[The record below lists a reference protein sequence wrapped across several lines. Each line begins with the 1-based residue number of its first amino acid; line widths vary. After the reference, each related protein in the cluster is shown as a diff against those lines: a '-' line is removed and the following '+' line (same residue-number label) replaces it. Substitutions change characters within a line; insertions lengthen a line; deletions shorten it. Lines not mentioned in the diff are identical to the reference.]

1 MSSDAVTATVEGGVG
16 VAGLNRPETRNALSP
31 ELMDGLAAVVERW
44 DADPGVRCIVVAG
57 LDEYF
62 AAGPELRA
70 PAETPDELLQSSARF
85 WARIAACRTALVAA
99 VSGYALGEGWELALL
114 CDMVVA
120 SETAEFGE
128 PAVMLGL
135 VPGGGATQRLTRV
148 VGKQR
153 AMELVLTGRRITAE
167 EALALGLVNRVVR
180 KKAWLAQAIELA
192 QVVARRPPL
201 ALALA
206 KEAVLA
212 ADEAGLAAG
221 LAEERRRHERTLASE
236 DRVEAMRAFVEQRRP
251 DFTGR

>member
-1 MSSDAVTATVEGGVG
+1 MSSEAVTTSVEGAVG
-16 VAGLNRPETRNALSP
+16 LVRLNRPETRNALSP
-31 ELMDGLAAVVERW
+31 ELMDGLLAVVERW
-44 DADPGVRCIVVAG
+44 DAEPDVRCIVVAG
-57 LDEYF
+57 LDEHF
-62 AAGPELRA
+62 ASGPELQA
-70 PAETPDELLQSSARF
+70 PADTPDELLESSARF
-85 WARIAACRTALVAA
+85 WARMSACRTTLVAA

-120 SETAEFGE
+120 SENAEFGE

-135 VPGGGATQRLTRV
+135 VPGGGAPQRMTRV

-192 QVVARRPPL
+192 EVVARRPPL
-201 ALALA
+201 AAALA

-212 ADEAGLAAG
+212 ADEAGLTAG
-221 LAEERRRHERTLASE
+221 LAEERRRHERSLASE
-236 DRVEAMRAFVEQRRP
+236 DRVEALRAFVEQRRP
-251 DFTGR
+251 DFRGR